1 MTTERLAIFGDSIER
16 SITRYSASFQP
27 SASESNGKNSAKS
40 NTDNLFIGFKVI
52 CLWII
57 RYVKAIDI
65 QPPAIG
71 ISLRLLCNKAY
82 LGSYPL
88 AFAHGKRC
96 SCLGELLAVT
106 TESEPNNALIY
117 PHSEIYFFVNSKL
130 IIVIVLPRF
139 GQISQQSDRSCM
151 AFISIFAGHLLQN
164 KPFTYPFY
172 DQSRIVFNLAV
183 AVKLSDG
190 VFCNKRLGV
199 NQKLSLPLKVKR
211 RKKPSE
217 VGIPNHGS

>member
-1 MTTERLAIFGDSIER
+1 M
-16 SITRYSASFQP
+16 
-27 SASESNGKNSAKS
+27 
-40 NTDNLFIGFKVI
+40 

-130 IIVIVLPRF
+130 IIVIVLTAAAWPL
-139 GQISQQSDRSCM
+139 SAS
-151 AFISIFAGHLLQN
+151 LQVICCKTN
-164 KPFTYPFY
+164 PSPTLFTTK
-172 DQSRIVFNLAV
+172 AV
-183 AVKLSDG
+183 
-190 VFCNKRLGV
+190 
-199 NQKLSLPLKVKR
+199 
-211 RKKPSE
+211 
-217 VGIPNHGS
+217 